1 MKTLKPKDRIEVMEL
16 VAEIAARAA
25 TNHNV
30 THMIEFQEEL
40 IDRLYRKMSNL
51 LLEDLPRDEDERYND

>member
-1 MKTLKPKDRIEVMEL
+1 MQTLPPKQRLEVMEL

-30 THMIEFQEEL
+30 THMIEFQELLVE
-40 IDRLYRKMSNL
+40 RLYRKMSAL
-51 LLEDLPRDEDERYND
+51 LMEGQSSQDDGYND